1 MFAPRDRPPSRLRG
15 VYRPASKFVRV
26 PSSSGTGVTAANGPS
41 ETGAAP
47 VSNLRLGLFG
57 AAGFLTAIS
66 WQFVVPVL
74 PLHIARIGYSAA
86 QVGFLASLL
95 NLAMGVVELEVG
107 RIAAGVG
114 RRRTLIG
121 GLALHA
127 VAMVWA
133 AQARAA
139 AAIGA
144 ALAAVGTAR
153 ASMWTPLMAGVAE
166 EAAAHTRG
174 RTFGTFWT
182 VTSAGFLI
190 GPAIGGF
197 VASQYGDRAAF
208 YLGTAVSLV
217 AMPVVLL
224 ITRPGRP
231 EAAAPRVH
239 PADVLRDPAFL
250 RLFVANHLFYAV
262 SAIWSTFLPL
272 YAAAQGI
279 SVLVIGEIFAVQG
292 LAYALCQV
300 PTGRLADRIGA
311 ERLIVP
317 AVVGRAVASLAV
329 PLLHTPGAFV
339 ALGIVYGFLGGIV
352 PVSFTTLIARITPRE
367 RYTSAMGVYNSSGD
381 LGFFVGPL
389 VGGAAALLGI
399 AAPFLL
405 CAPLGAAAWLTAQ
418 SAARAVR
425 AREA

>member
-1 MFAPRDRPPSRLRG
+1 MPSTPDSGAPIAKAPSA
-15 VYRPASKFVRV
+15 P
-26 PSSSGTGVTAANGPS
+26 
-41 ETGAAP
+41 GAARA
-47 VSNLRLGLFG
+47 SGLRLKLFG

-74 PLHIARIGYSAA
+74 PLHLSRIGYSAA

-107 RIAAGVG
+107 RIAAAVG

-139 AAIGA
+139 GAIGA

-166 EAAAHTRG
+166 EAGAHTRG
-174 RTFGTFWT
+174 RTFGTFWS
-182 VTSAGFLI
+182 VTSIGFLV

-231 EAAAPRVH
+231 EVAAPRVH
-239 PADVLRDPAFL
+239 PAEVLRDPIFF
-250 RLFVANHLFYAV
+250 RLFAANHLFYAV
-262 SAIWSTFLPL
+262 SAIWSTFFPL
-272 YAAAQGI
+272 YAATQGL

-317 AVVGRAVASLAV
+317 AVVGRAAASLLV
-329 PLLHTPGAFV
+329 PLLHTPGAFM
-339 ALGIVYGFLGGIV
+339 ALGAAYGFLGGIT

-381 LGFFVGPL
+381 LGFFIGPL
-389 VGGAAALLGI
+389 IGGAAALFGLT
-399 AAPFLL
+399 APFLL
-405 CAPLGAAAWLTAQ
+405 CAPLGAAAWLSAR
-418 SAARAVR
+418 SAALAVR

>member
-1 MFAPRDRPPSRLRG
+1 M
-15 VYRPASKFVRV
+15 
-26 PSSSGTGVTAANGPS
+26 PSSSESGAAAATAPS
-41 ETGAAP
+41 NSGAAP
-47 VSNLRLGLFG
+47 VPVLRLKLFG

-74 PLHIARIGYSAA
+74 PLHLARIGYSAA

-95 NLAMGVVELEVG
+95 NLAMGIVELEVG
-107 RIAAGVG
+107 RISAAVG
-114 RRRTLIG
+114 RRRTLVG

-139 AAIGA
+139 GAIGA

-153 ASMWTPLMAGVAE
+153 GSMWSPLMAGVAE
-166 EAAAHTRG
+166 EAGAHTRG
-174 RTFGTFWT
+174 RTFGTFWS
-182 VTSAGFLI
+182 VTSVGFLV

-197 VASQYGDRAAF
+197 VASRYGDRAAF

-217 AMPVVLL
+217 AIPVVLP

-239 PADVLRDPAFL
+239 PAEVLRDPIFL
-250 RLFVANHLFYAV
+250 RLFAANHLFYAV
-262 SAIWSTFLPL
+262 SSIWSTFFPL
-272 YAAAQGI
+272 YAAMQGV

-300 PTGRLADRIGA
+300 PTGRLADRLGA

-317 AVVGRAVASLAV
+317 AVVGRAAASLLV
-329 PLLHTPGAFV
+329 PLLHTPAAFV
-339 ALGIVYGFLGGIV
+339 ALGAMYGFLGGIT

-381 LGFFVGPL
+381 LGFFIGPL
-389 VGGAAALLGI
+389 LGGAAALFGLT
-399 AAPFLL
+399 APFLL
-405 CAPLGAAAWLTAQ
+405 CAPLGAAAWLSAR
-418 SAARAVR
+418 SAALAVR